1 MRKYNSCTEYW
12 MDPFTYSFRSEFEQM
27 YKDIED
33 PWGCEAG
40 ANSRNN
46 RLFLEM
52 LFPPGK
58 TYKGILDTGCGLGAL
73 TKQVHDRNGGAG
85 VTGLDISKTAV
96 DKASKLYPQIPFRVF
111 NVLKDR
117 MIENNRVELIILAE
131 VIWYILED
139 LTSVL
144 DRLEKILVPKG
155 ILAIHQFFPSDQK
168 FGKLVINGLDEF
180 MHFMR
185 HSVALIPDQ
194 KVVCHSGENE
204 DLVLLATFLKN

>member
-1 MRKYNSCTEYW
+1 MTE
-12 MDPFTYSFRSEFEQM
+12 M
-27 YKDIED
+27 
-33 PWGCEAG
+33 G
-40 ANSRNN
+40 
-46 RLFLEM
+46 
-52 LFPPGK
+52 
-58 TYKGILDTGCGLGAL
+58 
-73 TKQVHDRNGGAG
+73 G
-85 VTGLDISKTAV
+85 VTGIDISRTAI

-117 MIENNRVELIILAE
+117 MIENNRVELIISSE

-139 LTSVL
+139 LSGAL
-144 DRLEKILVPKG
+144 ERLKKILVPKG
-155 ILAIHQFFPSDQK
+155 ILAIHQMFPRDQK
-168 FGKLVINGLDEF
+168 FGKSVINGLDEF